1 MKFNLKAGL
10 FTSLGLLT
18 VFRCPCCGSPLCS
31 NSIPPIVG
39 AFLIGG
45 LLGGKK
51 ESESETKEVS
61 QVKGK
66 D

>member
-18 VFRCPCCGSPLCS
+18 VFRCPCCGSPLCY

-45 LLGGKK
+45 LLGGKR
-51 ESESETKEVS
+51 ES
-61 QVKGK
+61 
-66 D
+66 